1 MHTNSVFQGHALY
14 IAPPLKPLPALLPN
28 AEVTDPYEPYNSKKE
43 THNTVQFP
51 EKVAKLNKSRKSW
64 K

>member
-51 EKVAKLNKSRKSW
+51 EKVAK
-64 K
+64 